1 MPPDQFYRRIRTALS
16 DDHLHSALNANAE
29 RRQAARTAA
38 YAALP
43 GGADEWRRRAH
54 ALRAGTI
61 ARLDE
66 YLAAFRL
73 SAESAGW
80 QIHTAEDA
88 YQAVEHALAIS
99 RQCGARRVA
108 KSKTMLGE
116 EIRLNQAL
124 ERAGL
129 EVIETDLGEWIVQL
143 RGEAPAHMITPA
155 VHLTRADVGR
165 TFTEKL
171 GLPYTEEIPTLTATA
186 RQALREVFLS
196 ADIGITGANF
206 GVVQTG
212 QVCIL
217 SNEGNARMVSTLPPV
232 HIALLGM
239 ERLVP
244 TLDDLALM
252 LALLPRAASGL
263 KATVYTSLIGA
274 PRRPGEA
281 DGPQERHLIL
291 IDNGRQALRSSPLNE
306 ALLCIRCGAC
316 LNACPVFRE
325 IGGHAYVS
333 RQGELSS
340 YPGPI
345 GSVLAPA
352 LFGPDF
358 SGLARASSLCG
369 ACREACPVDIDLPKL
384 LLRVRA
390 GLQDTPPT
398 VNSAEDPEKSLM
410 IRPGAGLFSSLR
422 IGREGGGE
430 KGGQRV
436 PFALAWGLRLFTAIA
451 VSPWRFAAA
460 QRMAGLFGRLI
471 TRPARKGSPA
481 WLRLPAFTGWGLSRD
496 FPAPD
501 PRPFRKRWKAISQ
514 EDELGELLK
523 ERRGNQAPSPYH
535 KPAAPPSTAGP
546 SDLERF
552 LEEARARGCQVTLCS
567 SGELP
572 GRLCAFFAQK
582 GISTIFAWE
591 APHLPPG
598 LLEALGKAGIRLT
611 HAPDPEVRI
620 GLTGCQAGIA
630 ETGSLALPGGP
641 GRPLSASLLPEVHVA
656 VLKAQDIYPDLTTFF
671 RASGP
676 TPSLALVSG
685 PSRTADIEMSLTIG
699 VHGPKEVHIYCLN
712 NYPPRPRVT
721 R

>member
-38 YAALP
+38 YTALP
-43 GGADEWRRRAH
+43 GEAEAWRRRAH
-54 ALRAGTI
+54 AVRAGTV

-66 YLAAFRL
+66 YLAALRL
-73 SAESAGW
+73 RAESAGW
-80 QIHTAEDA
+80 QVHQAGDA
-88 YQAVEHALAIS
+88 SQAVEQVLAIA
-99 RQCGARRVA
+99 RQHGARRIA

-116 EIRLNQAL
+116 EIHLNEAL

-129 EVIETDLGEWIVQL
+129 EVVETDLGEWIVQL

-171 GLPYTEEIPTLTATA
+171 GLPYTEEIPALTAAA

-196 ADIGITGANF
+196 ADIGLTGANF
-206 GVVQTG
+206 GVVETG

-291 IDNGRQALRSSPLNE
+291 IDNGRLALRRSPLNE

-390 GLQDTPPT
+390 GLQEMPALTPGPSPR
-398 VNSAEDPEKSLM
+398 VG
-410 IRPGAGLFSSLR
+410 RGAGGE
-422 IGREGGGE
+422 GREE
-430 KGGQRV
+430 KGEQRV
-436 PFALAWGLRLFTAIA
+436 PFALAWGLRLFTAVA
-451 VSPWRFAAA
+451 VSPRRFAAA
-460 QRMAGLFGRLI
+460 QRVAGLFGRLI
-471 TRPARKGSPA
+471 ARPPRTGSPA

-501 PRPFRKRWKAISQ
+501 PRPFRMRWKALSL
-514 EDELGELLK
+514 EARPGEPPK
-523 ERRGNQAPSPYH
+523 ERGDNQAASPLH
-535 KPAAPPSTAGP
+535 SPAAPPSPAGP

-552 LEEARARGCQVTLCS
+552 LEEARARGCQVTLCTS
-567 SGELP
+567 DELP
-572 GRLCAFFAQK
+572 GRLCAFFAQR
-582 GISTIFAWE
+582 GISTVFAWE

-598 LLEALGKAGIRLT
+598 LPEALRNAGIRIA
-611 HAPDPEVRI
+611 HEPDPEVPM

-630 ETGSLALPGGP
+630 ETGALALPGGP
-641 GRPLSASLLPEVHVA
+641 GCPLSASLLPEAHVA
-656 VLKAQDIYPDLTTFF
+656 ILNAQDIYPDLTAFF
-671 RASGP
+671 RALGP

-712 NYPPRPRVT
+712 N
-721 R
+721 